1 MLQRLGVLTV
11 VLLLVGVSG
20 VAYAQGTA
28 TLRGEVSDNYGS
40 VIPAAEVF
48 VTNNATGAEVT
59 VSTDA
64 VGGYAL
70 TLEPGTYTVTVEASG
85 PPPHDFFGQ

>member
-1 MLQRLGVLTV
+1 MLHRLGVLTV

-40 VIPAAEVF
+40 VIPAADVI
-48 VTNNATGAEVT
+48 VTNNATG
-59 VSTDA
+59 
-64 VGGYAL
+64 VGSDRLDGCRRRL
-70 TLEPGTYTVTVEASG
+70 RIDPGARSLHG
-85 PPPHDFFGQ
+85 DGGGFRLRGRQRQ